1 VVTWLDRE
9 IFGCWCSLSGEVCE
23 RFLVESV
30 DVVLVARCCGIWQ
43 MDGRGSVLY
52 AKAHDTRRNGFSG
65 AGSSKGVVPSTSL
78 LLGGDGEVDVE
89 TAAAVAK
96 VSEAARRRGD
106 RIMRRSWN
114 ASRGGEVGKEPEVGA
129 TPETGEVAKRG
140 RVADGRGSPPA
151 GSVAVDGDR
160 SMGTSDAG
168 RIDSLA
174 AVGGVAGESENVG
187 YGALQESGDGM
198 EGKAEDGVEMDLPGG
213 AGRGG
218 SAGGADEAGAE
229 AEDVEAGEGK
239 NSEERLADFA
249 AAAQSAQPTGY
260 TFSTTKVKTKLP
272 FLLKHSLREYQH
284 IGLDW
289 LVTMYE
295 KRLNGILADEM
306 GLGKTIMTIA
316 LLAHLAC
323 EKGIWGPHL
332 IVVSTSVM
340 LNWETEFMKWCP
352 AFKILT
358 YFGSAKERKVKRQGW
373 SRANSFH
380 VCITTY
386 RLVIQDAKAF
396 KRKKWKYLILD
407 EAHLIKNWKSQRWQ
421 TLLNFNSKRRILL
434 TGTPLQNDLMELWS
448 LMHFLMPHVF
458 QSHQEFRDWFSNPI
472 TGMVEG
478 EDQVLSRAC
487 VAQWGCGGWGWGGV
501 IVFEMG
507 WLDDGESG
515 I

>member
-1 VVTWLDRE
+1 MEVHGTVA
-9 IFGCWCSLSGEVCE
+9 CSE
-23 RFLVESV
+23 
-30 DVVLVARCCGIWQ
+30 
-43 MDGRGSVLY
+43 
-52 AKAHDTRRNGFSG
+52 AHGLRRNGLSG
-65 AGSSKGVVPSTSL
+65 AGCSTGAVSSTSTRL
-78 LLGGDGEVDVE
+78 LLGGSDEVDAD

-106 RIMRRSWN
+106 RIMMRSLKG
-114 ASRGGEVGKEPEVGA
+114 RGGRDAGYEAEVGA
-129 TPETGEVAKRG
+129 VVAKG
-140 RVADGRGSPPA
+140 EAEESEANLFPGATSLAADE
-151 GSVAVDGDR
+151 
-160 SMGTSDAG
+160 DAG
-168 RIDSLA
+168 RRPSLRA
-174 AVGGVAGESENVG
+174 AEAGR
-187 YGALQESGDGM
+187 D
-198 EGKAEDGVEMDLPGG
+198 DGVVANGGLGGEAEIVGG
-213 AGRGG
+213 AGLVEWVDGREGIVEGAVDIRGVDG
-218 SAGGADEAGAE
+218 GEDESADAKDEVGGEGE
-229 AEDVEAGEGK
+229 NVEAGEEK
-239 NSEERLADFA
+239 KSEDRLADFA

-332 IVVSTSVM
+332 IVVPTSVM

-373 SRANSFH
+373 SRGNSFH

-478 EDQVLSRAC
+478 EDQVL
-487 VAQWGCGGWGWGGV
+487 GGGRC
-501 IVFEMG
+501 
-507 WLDDGESG
+507 
-515 I
+515 

>member
-1 VVTWLDRE
+1 M
-9 IFGCWCSLSGEVCE
+9 
-23 RFLVESV
+23 
-30 DVVLVARCCGIWQ
+30 DV
-43 MDGRGSVLY
+43 RGGGLY
-52 AKAHDTRRNGFSG
+52 SEAHNTGRNGFWG
-65 AGSSKGVVPSTSL
+65 AGCSRGVVSSTSL
-78 LLGGDGEVDVE
+78 LLGGDGEVDDE
-89 TAAAVAK
+89 TAAAVAR
-96 VSEAARRRGD
+96 VREAARRRGD
-106 RIMRRSWN
+106 RMMMRSLDE
-114 ASRGGEVGKEPEVGA
+114 SRGGEGGKESDGGA
-129 TPETGEVAKRG
+129 IVEAKAESGAGG
-140 RVADGRGSPPA
+140 RRASADVSA
-151 GSVAVDGDR
+151 AVDVGR
-160 SMGTSDAG
+160 SMRTSDAV
-168 RIDSLA
+168 RDDSVVA
-174 AVGGVAGESENVG
+174 NGGPAGESEMDVG
-187 YGALQESGDGM
+187 DGAAQESDDGVR
-198 EGKAEDGVEMDLPGG
+198 GSAEDAVEVIRAVGPGG
-213 AGRGG
+213 GE
-218 SAGGADEAGAE
+218 GADGAGAG
-229 AEDVEAGEGK
+229 ADVGIGEDK

-332 IVVSTSVM
+332 IVVPTSVM

-478 EDQVLSRAC
+478 EDQVFGSGRC
-487 VAQWGCGGWGWGGV
+487 EWGGV
-501 IVFEMG
+501 GLGLEERHGVECEMR
-507 WLDDGESG
+507 WLDDGEGGGS
-515 I
+515 